1 VAAALPYNRHV
12 PRSSSS
18 QKSRRAAEP
27 VFRLADGIAAIQ
39 AGELIVY
46 PTETFYALGA
56 DPFSRVALERLF
68 ETKARESGNPIGLIA
83 ADTSMAFAIA
93 LEIPI
98 DARRLADAFWP
109 GPLTIVIPPRDGL
122 APELIGPDGVA
133 VRVSPNPLARAL
145 ASGLGHP
152 ITATSANLSGRAPA
166 STLAEA
172 RLAFGTKVKVYLE
185 GGNLQA
191 RAPSTLVAVTREGW
205 KMVRAGAIS
214 EDQIAAVL
222 AGEQLK

>member
-1 VAAALPYNRHV
+1 L

-18 QKSRRAAEP
+18 SHKSRNAAAP
-27 VFRLADGIAAIQ
+27 VFRLADGIAALQ

-56 DPFSRVALERLF
+56 DPFSRDALELLF
-68 ETKARESGNPIGLIA
+68 RAKAREAGHLVGLIA
-83 ADTSMAFAIA
+83 ADTSMAFFLAR
-93 LEIPI
+93 EVPI

-109 GPLTIVIPPRDGL
+109 GPLTIVIPARDGL

-133 VRVSPNPLARAL
+133 IRVSPNPLARAL

-152 ITATSANLSGRAPA
+152 ITATSANLSGHPPA
-166 STLAEA
+166 RTLVEA
-172 RLAFGTKVKVYLE
+172 RASFGAKVKVYLE
-185 GGNLQA
+185 GGNLA
-191 RAPSTLVAVTREGW
+191 AIAPSTLVAVDKDGW
-205 KMVRAGAIS
+205 KMVRIGAIS

>member
-1 VAAALPYNRHV
+1 L

-18 QKSRRAAEP
+18 SHKSRNAAAP
-27 VFRLADGIAAIQ
+27 VFRLADGIAALQ
-39 AGELIVY
+39 TGELVVY

-56 DPFSRVALERLF
+56 DPFSPDTLERLF
-68 ETKARESGNPIGLIA
+68 RAKAREAGHPIGLIA
-83 ADTSMAFAIA
+83 ADTSMAFSVAR
-93 LEIPI
+93 EVPI

-109 GPLTIVIPPRDGL
+109 GPLTIVITARDGL
-122 APELIGPDGVA
+122 APELTGPDGVA

-152 ITATSANLSGRAPA
+152 ITATSANLSGHQPA
-166 STLAEA
+166 KSLAEA
-172 RLAFGTKVKVYLE
+172 RAAFGAKVKVYLE
-185 GGNLQA
+185 GGNLNA
-191 RAPSTLVAVTREGW
+191 IAPSTLVAVDKNGW
-205 KMVRAGAIS
+205 KMIRTGAIS